1 MTCARA
7 IALGGVAGLL
17 LAGCGGS
24 TSTVGTGRRAPGS
37 TSPVSSATPATTT
50 RAVGPR
56 HHRRHRR
63 PAPDPGR
70 LAQTHQLP
78 SSRTHAFHAEMQTL
92 WRAILGNRPGAADA
106 AFFPE
111 SAYDQVKSIGDPG
124 ADWRYR
130 LRADYRLDI
139 SAAHGLLG
147 APPPST
153 HLIGVSVPAAYA
165 HWINPGVC
173 ENGVGY
179 YEVPNSRMVYRERG
193 AVRSFG
199 IASMISWRGR
209 WYVIHL
215 GYVGKLS
222 IGGRVDAPSLGAGI
236 SAPADI
242 C

>member
-1 MTCARA
+1 
-7 IALGGVAGLL
+7 
-17 LAGCGGS
+17 
-24 TSTVGTGRRAPGS
+24 
-37 TSPVSSATPATTT
+37 
-50 RAVGPR
+50 
-56 HHRRHRR
+56 
-63 PAPDPGR
+63 
-70 LAQTHQLP
+70 
-78 SSRTHAFHAEMQTL
+78 MQTL
-92 WRAILGNRPGAADA
+92 WRAILGNRPGTADA

-111 SAYDQVKSIGDPG
+111 SAYDQVKSIGDPE

-130 LRADYRLDI
+130 LLADYRLDI
-139 SAAHGLLG
+139 SAAHGLL
-147 APPPST
+147 AASASST

-165 HWINPGVC
+165 HWISPGVC
-173 ENGVGY
+173 ENRVGY

-193 AVRSFG
+193 TMRSFG

-236 SAPADI
+236 SAPADT